1 MQDKKV
7 TLKAADG
14 STGVCKILESK
25 DGKVRV
31 QHVDSG
37 KEYTLSE
44 SAFNSS
50 IVKEQ
55 MDEAWTMPAPVVQR
69 GQLVR
74 VYEKNTNKQVDTGVV
89 TEAGR
94 DYIKI
99 GEEQYQRDQY
109 SWLVLA

>member
-1 MQDKKV
+1 MKEV

-14 STGVCKILESK
+14 SMGVCKVLENAG
-25 DGKVRV
+25 GKVRV
-31 QHVDSG
+31 QHIDSG

-44 SAFNSS
+44 SVYQSS
-50 IVKEQ
+50 LVK
-55 MDEAWTMPAPVVQR
+55 DKLGEAWTMPAPVVQR

-74 VYEKNTNKQVDTGVV
+74 VYEKNTNKQVDTGIV

-99 GEEQYQRDQY
+99 GDEQYQREQY

>member
-1 MQDKKV
+1 MQDKQV

-14 STGVCKILESK
+14 STGVCKVLENK
-25 DGKVRV
+25 GGKVRV
-31 QHVDSG
+31 RHVDSG

-44 SAFNSS
+44 ASFKKSL
-50 IVKEQ
+50 VKDQ
-55 MDEAWTMPAPVVQR
+55 IDEAWTMPAPVVQR

-99 GEEQYQRDQY
+99 GEERYRRDQY